1 MHVRRVED
9 ERVIVDVVDEELL
22 GQHLHPLLHGRVE
35 VDRDGLQ
42 HRTDLY
48 RHERAVLREVVEALR
63 ERCISLRGTATASD

>member
-1 MHVRRVED
+1 
-9 ERVIVDVVDEELL
+9 
-22 GQHLHPLLHGRVE
+22 VE